1 MKAYIFFFTKHG
13 GETALKINEALL
25 QEGVESRIF
34 TTVRQVEKNKLFE
47 TSPHGFSVLA
57 AEAFSQKNVLIVVG
71 AAGIAVRLVAPLV
84 KRKDSDSPVLVADEK
99 GTFVI
104 THWRCQRDCPYVGAS
119 LGGRAGYND
128 GNGR

>member
-57 AEAFSQKNVLIVVG
+57 AEAFSQKNVVDCSRCGRYCRASRGSV
-71 AAGIAVRLVAPLV
+71 
-84 KRKDSDSPVLVADEK
+84 SQTK
-99 GTFVI
+99 GFGLTGS
-104 THWRCQRDCPYVGAS
+104 R
-119 LGGRAGYND
+119 GG
-128 GNGR
+128 

>member
-1 MKAYIFFFTKHG
+1 MKTYIFFFTKHG

-47 TSPHGFSVLA
+47 TPPHGFSVLA

-104 THWRCQRDCPYVGAS
+104 PLLSGHIGGA
-119 LGGRAGYND
+119 N
-128 GNGR
+128 